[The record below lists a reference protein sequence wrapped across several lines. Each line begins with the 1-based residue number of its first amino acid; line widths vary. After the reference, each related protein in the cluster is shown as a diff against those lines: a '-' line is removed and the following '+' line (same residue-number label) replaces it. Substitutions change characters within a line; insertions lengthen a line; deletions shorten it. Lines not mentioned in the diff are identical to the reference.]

1 MYEQEETMAYSPEMD
16 NTQAAEQASPLEAPS
31 AEGADGDGLG
41 DSLECNRD
49 DKAES
54 LEKPCDEPKS
64 PGCGESGNNEA
75 TEMGADAPDPADPPQ
90 SPDPAPQAL
99 DTNQTADSELEC
111 IRREL
116 SLLRT
121 QLEEQSRAM
130 RKIGTEYAEFCDL
143 YPNLSPEEL
152 PDEVWENVRRGVPL
166 SAAYALAERRRIR
179 TLEKAQS
186 LNEENKRRS
195 SGSVEGNPNHYFSA
209 DEVRA
214 MTQSEVRANY
224 QKIMLSMPKWR

>member
-1 MYEQEETMAYSPEMD
+1 MYEQDETMAYSPEMD
-16 NTQAAEQASPLEAPS
+16 GTQATEQASPLEAPE
-31 AEGADGDGLG
+31 EGAT
-41 DSLECNRD
+41 
-49 DKAES
+49 
-54 LEKPCDEPKS
+54 
-64 PGCGESGNNEA
+64 SGNTSENDLDANREEETAFPEQGGDTTEPLGYGENGSNEA
-75 TEMGADAPDPADPPQ
+75 TEMGADEAVPADSPQ

-130 RKIGTEYAEFCDL
+130 QKIGSEYAEFCDL

-152 PDEVWENVRRGVPL
+152 PDEVWENVRRGIPI

-179 TLEKAQS
+179 TMEKAQS

-195 SGSVEGNPNHYFSA
+195 SGSVEGNSNTYFSA

-224 QKIMLSMPKWR
+224 QKIMLSMQKW

>member
-1 MYEQEETMAYSPEMD
+1 MYEQEDTMAYSPEMD
-16 NTQAAEQASPLEAPS
+16 NTQAAEQASPLEAPE
-31 AEGADGDGLG
+31 EGAT
-41 DSLECNRD
+41 
-49 DKAES
+49 
-54 LEKPCDEPKS
+54 
-64 PGCGESGNNEA
+64 SGNTSENDLDANREEETAFPEQGGDTTEPLGYGENGSNEA

-116 SLLRT
+116 SLLRV
-121 QLEEQSRAM
+121 QLEEQGRAM
-130 RKIGTEYAEFCDL
+130 QKIGTEYAEFCDL

-195 SGSVEGNPNHYFSA
+195 SGSVEGDPNHYFSA